1 MAMQENIW
9 GSMLLSCQVS
19 EKPVKLGVSTAF
31 VQGSKCRFSGIMERK
46 QLVFLL
52 WKKEK
57 KET

>member
-1 MAMQENIW
+1 MRGSIW

>member
-1 MAMQENIW
+1 MGIRGSIW

-52 WKKEK
+52 WKMEK